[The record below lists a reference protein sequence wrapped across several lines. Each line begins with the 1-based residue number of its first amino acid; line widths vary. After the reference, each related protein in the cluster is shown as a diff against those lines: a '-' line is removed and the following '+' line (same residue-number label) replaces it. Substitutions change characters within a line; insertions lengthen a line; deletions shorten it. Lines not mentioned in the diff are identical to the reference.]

1 MAPDVGMARSPWAI
15 VIVTLAIQF
24 VLQSWFFPIAE
35 LFTATPLYYI
45 DSPFHQYQ
53 MEVARQLCHQHALV
67 GYDPFFAAGY
77 LGGVTFNASAKV
89 PALAACIVDN
99 PDAVAAIY
107 KVFSFAMA
115 VLAPAAFAAAA
126 VWLGLPRRATACAA
140 VFGLLLWWTGPMRWY
155 HTAGLVSYVAVAYG
169 VIAFAAAYTCV
180 CHRLTAPGVLGLAL
194 GALFGTLLHPLFAVA
209 ALLVCAPIVLLDV
222 RGHGGWRRVAGV
234 SVAVVAAVLVVDGPW
249 LYASLHGPNF
259 ATVEQP
265 YQRLVDPWLFVH
277 EALGRAQ
284 TASAG
289 SRLYLA
295 LLVGAGA
302 ALWLSSGPLR
312 RSFASLWMA
321 SALLMLWASFGG
333 LSKPIAALQPNR
345 FSALAWLVL
354 ALPASGGTC
363 MLLEQVR
370 MRQAAWRRAAIAA
383 GAIAI
388 AALSLLFVREAAI
401 EIFTQRPGRYAVA
414 PPEVKGEGALS
425 NALVAWLRANT
436 DPSARV
442 FLETSLARIHDRAH
456 MAGIYALQTQRE
468 FIGGPYPFTDFASAW
483 DGVAFGQPLQRRSPG
498 ELARYLDLY
507 NVRWMLCHTSAC
519 RAAMEALPDTRPV
532 AVIDTVTA
540 YERRQQPGYFA
551 LGMGEVLARCVNRV
565 EVSVQGAGPAVLKY
579 HWVPGLVSDPPL
591 TIEPLQVLDDPRPLI
606 RIEHPVPRF
615 AIGVGR
621 PAQRCASSAED
632 GRRRPAAGLRPP
644 GDQTSTSSGGG

>member
-1 MAPDVGMARSPWAI
+1 MAPDVGTARSPWAI
-15 VIVTLAIQF
+15 VIATLAVQF
-24 VLQSWFFPIAE
+24 ALQSWFFPIGE
-35 LFTATPLYYI
+35 LLTSTPLYYI

-67 GYDPFFAAGY
+67 GYDPFFAAGH

-89 PALAACIVDN
+89 PALAACIVDD
-99 PDAVAAIY
+99 PDAVAALY
-107 KVFSFAMA
+107 KIFSFAMA

-126 VWLGLPRRATACAA
+126 VWLQLPRLATAFAA
-140 VFGLLLWWTGPMRWY
+140 GFGLLLWWTGPMRWY

-169 VIAFAAAYTCV
+169 VVAFAAAYSCV
-180 CHRLTAPGVLGLAL
+180 CRRPTALRVLGVSL
-194 GALFGTLLHPLFAVA
+194 GAAFGTLLHPLFAVA

-222 RGHGGWRRVAGV
+222 RGHGGWRRIAGV
-234 SVAVVAAVLVVDGPW
+234 SVAVVAAVVAVDGGW

-277 EALGRAQ
+277 EAIGHAQ
-284 TASAG
+284 TASGG

-302 ALWLSSGPLR
+302 AVWLGSAR
-312 RSFASLWMA
+312 RRRFFAALWMA

-345 FSALAWLVL
+345 FSALAWL
-354 ALPASGGTC
+354 ALPASGGMS
-363 MLLEQVR
+363 MLVEEVR
-370 MRQAAWRRAAIAA
+370 VRQAAWRRAAMAA
-383 GAIAI
+383 AVLGTT
-388 AALSLLFVREAAI
+388 ALSLLFVREAGI

-414 PPEVKGEGALS
+414 PPEVRGEGALS

-442 FLETSLARIHDRAH
+442 FFETSLARIHDRAH
-456 MAGIYALQTQRE
+456 MAGIYALESQRE

-483 DGVAFGQPLQRRSPG
+483 DGVAFGQPLQRRPAS
-498 ELARYLDLY
+498 ELSRYLDLY
-507 NVRWMLCHTSAC
+507 NVRWMLCHTTAC
-519 RAAMEALPDTRPV
+519 RSAMEALPDTRQV
-532 AVIDTVTA
+532 GKIDAVTA
-540 YERRQQPGYFA
+540 YERSQQPGYFA
-551 LGMGEVLARCVNRV
+551 IGTGEVLARCVNRV
-565 EVSVQGAGPAVLKY
+565 EVSVQGAGPVVLKY
-579 HWVPGLVSDPPL
+579 HWVPGLVSDPPQA
-591 TIEPLQVLDDPRPLI
+591 IEPMPMLDDPRPLI
-606 RIEHPVPRF
+606 RIEHPLPRF

-621 PAQRCASSAED
+621 PAERCGSSAQV
-632 GRRRPAAGLRPP
+632 RR
-644 GDQTSTSSGGG
+644 